1 MVVDFSKYLRLSKKR
16 ELLNIDIWFI
26 HKCIKFKVT
35 PTFAKCKV
43 PSTATLNFKSQIER
57 KFLQKELCKHHAH
70 LDKINVQLK
79 ILYDNIVREV
89 PFDNFRDSIAN
100 HLDNLEYIKQSKF
113 NRVNNKLHNL
123 IKKKNNLNSNS
134 QNTNRLMGSFKF
146 RFHKRTVN
154 LSTCSFTN
162 KELDFLS
169 NGLKFSTLVPFNN
182 KMVEE
187 FSVDIDTVIESLPL
201 DNISKTNL
209 KSNCFLSLQKDLIK
223 FNNNVNN
230 IKTKCFKQLHL
241 IRQLSFKL
249 KSNNLIITK
258 ADKGNCLII
267 MHHSD
272 YVQKTEE
279 FLRNNNFDIL
289 DRNPLN
295 KLITNLK
302 NTLSKHKDFLQL
314 HKTKEKTF
322 ILSNPQIPRLYG
334 LPKIHKPNV
343 PMRPVVS
350 FYNTPVVTLSKF
362 INSILQST
370 ITLQPSYSVK
380 NSTDLVNKLSVLN
393 LPRDFFLVSFDVS
406 NLFTN
411 VPRDE
416 TIPLVEDLL
425 IKSNINRVSIPHLLD
440 LLKFC
445 LSQDFF
451 TFNDIIYR
459 QAQGLAMGNP
469 LSPLLADL
477 FLNNLE
483 VNIFDNNSSNQNSF
497 QKILYWFR
505 YVDDVLAIIDGN
517 STDAENILYL
527 LNNLHPAINFTLE
540 TESNK
545 SINFLDLTLT
555 RMDSKLIFSVFRKPT
570 QTDHTIPRSSNHPFQ
585 QKMASFY
592 CYIHRL
598 LSLPLS
604 DTNFNSELDIIKQ
617 LAYSNGYS
625 PTLVDNILNKLRS
638 KRNRSLAYNPVLNN
652 STTAVMYR
660 SISYIGY
667 PSDNIAKIL
676 NNIPN
681 LKLSFK
687 CKENIKSIF
696 SHTKDKIGKT
706 SKSGIYK
713 LSCGDCPVTYV
724 GRTMRPLETRIKE
737 HLSKID
743 KSSFGNHLHASKHN
757 FSPQRDSRILHSIPI
772 NNYTKMNLL
781 EDLEISREL
790 KRNPQNCV
798 NTQVQLNCKF
808 DPIFKK
814 FL

>member
-1 MVVDFSKYLRLSKKR
+1 MVVDFNKYLRLSKKR

-43 PSTATLNFKSQIER
+43 PFTATLNFKLQTER
-57 KFLQKELCKHHAH
+57 KFLQNELCKHHAQ
-70 LDKINVQLK
+70 LDNINVQLK

-89 PFDNFRDSIAN
+89 SFDNFRDSIAN
-100 HLDNLEYIKQSKF
+100 HLDNLEYIKHSKF
-113 NRVNNKLHNL
+113 NRLNNKLHNL
-123 IKKKNNLNSNS
+123 LKKKNNLNSNS
-134 QNTNRLMGSFKF
+134 QNTDRLMGSFRF

-154 LSTCSFTN
+154 LSNCSFSN

-201 DNISKTNL
+201 DYISKTNL
-209 KSNCFLSLQKDLIK
+209 KSNCFLSLLKDLNK

-230 IKTKCFKQLHL
+230 IKIKCFKQLHL
-241 IRQLSFKL
+241 IRQISTKL
-249 KSNNLIITK
+249 NSNNLIVTK

-272 YVQKTEE
+272 YIQKTEE
-279 FLRNNNFDIL
+279 FLRNNNFDVL
-289 DRNPLN
+289 DRSPLN
-295 KLITNLK
+295 KLVTNLK
-302 NTLSKHKDFLQL
+302 ATLSTHKDFLL
-314 HKTKEKTF
+314 VHKMKEKTF

-350 FYNTPVVTLSKF
+350 FYNTPVVALSKF
-362 INSILQST
+362 INTILQSS
-370 ITLQPSYSVK
+370 ISLQPNYSVK

-416 TIPLVEDLL
+416 TIPIVENLL
-425 IKSNINRVSIPHLLD
+425 IKSNTNRGTISHMLG
-440 LLKFC
+440 LLKLC

-451 TFNDIIYR
+451 SFNNIIYR

-469 LSPLLADL
+469 LSPVLADL

-483 VNIFDNNSSNQNSF
+483 CNIFDNHSSVHNPL

-517 STDAENILYL
+517 SSDAENILVS
-527 LNNLHPAINFTLE
+527 LNNLHPAITFTLE
-540 TESNK
+540 TESNN

-555 RMDSKLIFSVFRKPT
+555 RIENKLSFSVFRKPT

-604 DTNFNSELDIIKQ
+604 DTNFTSELDIIKQ

-625 PTLVDNILNKLRS
+625 PTLVDNILNKLRN
-638 KRNRSLAYNPVLNN
+638 KRNRSLAYNATPDN
-652 STTAVMYR
+652 SNSEVMYR

-687 CKENIKSIF
+687 CKENIRSIF
-696 SHTKDKIGKT
+696 SHTKD
-706 SKSGIYK
+706 
-713 LSCGDCPVTYV
+713 
-724 GRTMRPLETRIKE
+724 RIK
-737 HLSKID
+737 K
-743 KSSFGNHLHASKHN
+743 KN
-757 FSPQRDSRILHSIPI
+757 F
-772 NNYTKMNLL
+772 
-781 EDLEISREL
+781 
-790 KRNPQNCV
+790 
-798 NTQVQLNCKF
+798 
-808 DPIFKK
+808 
-814 FL
+814 